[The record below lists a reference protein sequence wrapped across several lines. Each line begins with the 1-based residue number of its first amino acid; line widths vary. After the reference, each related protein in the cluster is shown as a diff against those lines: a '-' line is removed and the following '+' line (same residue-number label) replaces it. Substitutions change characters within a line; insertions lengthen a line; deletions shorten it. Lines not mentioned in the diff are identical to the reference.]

1 MKDIERLLND
11 HIIESIIRH
20 YKIIKK
26 NEYSYENEISQNSEN
41 YDNIVHIS
49 NLPINNIHNDE
60 NILEDDLIFDKIS
73 LLQEYINNKEEES
86 YNLYKNEIIEDDL
99 TEEEISQVNE
109 TISKFI
115 NNVCDHMYVR
125 MAPNIKDNPE
135 LKNILIKN
143 ILIKNAPGYYNSMT
157 DEQINRICELS
168 LPPINNEDYMYS
180 NTKKEHLSQIEDND
194 SFIN

>member
-11 HIIESIIRH
+11 HIIESIVRH
-20 YKIIKK
+20 YNIIKK
-26 NEYSYENEISQNSEN
+26 NKYSYENEISQNSEN

-109 TISKFI
+109 TVSKFI
-115 NNVCDHMYVR
+115 NNACDHMYVR

-180 NTKKEHLSQIEDND
+180 NAKKEHLSQIEDND
-194 SFIN
+194 GFIN